1 VARANQTAGFLTLF
15 YVFALGLIFMAAFPL
30 LRSLKGSRK
39 EPTGSL
45 PAIIAV
51 IILFGFSFFAISR
64 SNMSII
70 QADIIYKRG
79 KPFDQNASRQN
90 QPLETRNANWDVAI
104 AIYEDAIA
112 KAPLED
118 FYYLFI
124 GRAYLEKASLTAD
137 PVAQQE
143 TINKA
148 DQRLKRAQDIN
159 PLNTDHTA
167 NLARLYTRS
176 IQLSQNA
183 EERQAKLD
191 TAINYYHEALSLS
204 PQNSVI
210 RNELA
215 NLLLQVKQDCPGS
228 LAVFQ
233 ESLDID
239 PYYDA
244 TYVQFSNAL
253 NQCADQVTEEEQQE
267 YMNLSADALEDAL
280 AIDDRSVANWYRLAD
295 TRITLKDYEG
305 ALVALNET
313 RARNSNNSVF
323 PWLLDYATALAYQ
336 GLEETGTALQYAE
349 QALQAAPPEQ
359 AGQIQVLVGQL
370 SNGTVEN
377 GDAIL
382 FGDERPLAQLAPA
395 ERNNYYNAYPPFV
408 IDLTKQYEVVMTTN
422 KGVMRFRLFDDSA
435 PLTVNNFAFLAS
447 QGFYDGLPFHR
458 VIEGFMAQTGD
469 PLATGA
475 GGPGYQFEDEILDT
489 LTFDKRGYLAM
500 ANAGPATNGS
510 QFFITFV
517 PTPHLN
523 GLHTIF
529 GDLIEGDDVLSSL
542 QLRDPSDPSAPADV
556 IEKIEIVEVQ

>member
-1 VARANQTAGFLTLF
+1 
-15 YVFALGLIFMAAFPL
+15 
-30 LRSLKGSRK
+30 
-39 EPTGSL
+39 
-45 PAIIAV
+45 
-51 IILFGFSFFAISR
+51 
-64 SNMSII
+64 
-70 QADIIYKRG
+70 
-79 KPFDQNASRQN
+79 
-90 QPLETRNANWDVAI
+90 
-104 AIYEDAIA
+104 
-112 KAPLED
+112 
-118 FYYLFI
+118 
-124 GRAYLEKASLTAD
+124 
-137 PVAQQE
+137 
-143 TINKA
+143 
-148 DQRLKRAQDIN
+148 
-159 PLNTDHTA
+159 
-167 NLARLYTRS
+167 
-176 IQLSQNA
+176 
-183 EERQAKLD
+183 
-191 TAINYYHEALSLS
+191 
-204 PQNSVI
+204 
-210 RNELA
+210 
-215 NLLLQVKQDCPGS
+215 
-228 LAVFQ
+228 
-233 ESLDID
+233 
-239 PYYDA
+239 
-244 TYVQFSNAL
+244 
-253 NQCADQVTEEEQQE
+253 VTEEEQQE